1 MSMRRLT
8 STCILAAAIANV
20 GGPAY
25 AGEALVATP
34 VLDFKQC
41 GRPDY
46 PPSALR
52 NEEEGYVLLG
62 VHVDAEGYVLET
74 RVLLSTGT
82 PALDEATD
90 AAFRHCRYAPGKVN
104 GQPTAMWTIVHYGW
118 TLEPSDGKMVTR
130 LAKAALA
137 GDAASRYLL
146 GVFLEPRAA
155 SEAERKQAH
164 DLQVSAAEAGEPM
177 AQVEVGGMYE
187 KGKRLPKDMDAARL
201 WFGLAAAQGNVYA
214 IDHLRFIAA
223 VP

>member
-1 MSMRRLT
+1 MSMHRLT
-8 STCILAAAIANV
+8 ATCILAAALACV
-20 GGPAY
+20 GGHAH
-25 AGEALVATP
+25 AGEALVTIP

-62 VHVDAEGYVLET
+62 VHVNAEGDVLET
-74 RVLLSTGT
+74 RILLSTGT

-104 GQPTAMWTIVHYGW
+104 GQPAAMWTVIHYVW
-118 TLEPSDGKMVTR
+118 TLEPSEGKTVTR
-130 LAKAALA
+130 LSKAAIE

-146 GVFLEPRAA
+146 GAFLDAHA
-155 SEAERKQAH
+155 TTDAERNKAH
-164 DLQVSAAEAGEPM
+164 DLQVSAAEAGDPM
-177 AQVEVGGMYE
+177 AQVAVGGMYE